1 MGSSKFL
8 GNLVHNIEQ
17 ECYYIKGFEKLY
29 YKVWKVIDQE
39 GMQIIGMTIWRY
51 M

>member
-1 MGSSKFL
+1 MGYSKFP
-8 GNLVHNIEQ
+8 GNLGHNIEQ

-29 YKVWKVIDQE
+29 YKSWIVIDQE
-39 GMQIIGMTIWRY
+39 GMQIIRITIWRC